1 MDLFAKNADVV
12 TLGLVVLGVFGRQI
26 VDLVRRLSAKAFVG
40 AVKAIK
46 FTFQSVLYTVYHCVF
61 AVMNRRTPGSVVRE
75 AAESADRANLQRLQ
89 ERRLRRLGRKPGTS
103 TVVVKRSTATEPVVL
118 DNPDH

>member
-12 TLGLVVLGVFGRQI
+12 TLGLVVLGVFGRQ
-26 VDLVRRLSAKAFVG
+26 VVELVRRLFTKAVVG

-61 AVMNRRTPGSVVRE
+61 AVMNRRAPGSVVRE
-75 AAESADRANLQRLQ
+75 AAESAERANLQRLQ
-89 ERRLRRLGRKPGTS
+89 ESRLRRLGRKPGSGTALL
-103 TVVVKRSTATEPVVL
+103 KRSTTTEPVVL
-118 DNPDH
+118 DNSDQ